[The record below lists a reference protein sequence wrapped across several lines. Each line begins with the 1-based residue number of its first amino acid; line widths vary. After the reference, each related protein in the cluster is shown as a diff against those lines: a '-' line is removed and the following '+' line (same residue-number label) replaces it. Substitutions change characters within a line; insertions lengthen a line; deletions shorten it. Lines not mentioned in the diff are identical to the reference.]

1 MEIENVESL
10 IQGAKDL
17 DDMQRLLLHSRV
29 FPLLTNTFRN
39 AKSAEKWDGGLFLGG
54 FCASL
59 VVTIATAINLA
70 GYISDTASSAVSTG
84 ILVLSSLATAIL
96 GLRERLRLR
105 ENALLGRR
113 SASLMQKALILFLA
127 SAPPYA
133 AGPTASFHTFVTD
146 IEVIKSLTEQA
157 QSRLQDYGSSS
168 TTTGPVPPESS
179 AAAAT
184 VTATASASAGAG
196 TLDTIPLDTVEL
208 GGANARAPRV
218 HEPGGL
224 SPPSRKK

>member
-29 FPLLTNTFRN
+29 FPLLTSTYRN

-133 AGPTASFHTFVTD
+133 AGPTASFHTFITD

-157 QSRLQDYGSSS
+157 QSRLQDYGSSG
-168 TTTGPVPPESS
+168 TTTGPVPSES
-179 AAAAT
+179 
-184 VTATASASAGAG
+184 SASAGTATTATATAG
-196 TLDTIPLDTVEL
+196 TLDTIPLDTAEL
-208 GGANARAPRV
+208 GGASARATRAHV
-218 HEPGGL
+218 PGGL